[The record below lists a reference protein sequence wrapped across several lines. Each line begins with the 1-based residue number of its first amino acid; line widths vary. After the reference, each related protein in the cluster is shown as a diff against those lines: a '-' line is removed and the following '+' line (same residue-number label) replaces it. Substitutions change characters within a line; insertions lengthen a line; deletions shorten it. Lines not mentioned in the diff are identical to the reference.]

1 MSEQEQNENQE
12 QPPELEEEFKEEFKE
27 EAEEES
33 EEEEGNEEK
42 EEKEDEEEDEKPA
55 ELDVGKKLFTIGQ
68 QISYKGKACSVINE
82 YERSICI
89 EYNNYP
95 FLNENEEDFPY
106 HREII
111 RKGEAEEALE

>member
-1 MSEQEQNENQE
+1 MAEQERNENQE
-12 QPPELEEEFKEEFKE
+12 YSKLEEEN
-27 EAEEES
+27 EEENEEELEP
-33 EEEEGNEEK
+33 EEEEEK
-42 EEKEDEEEDEKPA
+42 DEEEKDEEEEKKE

-95 FLNENEEDFPY
+95 FLDEPEDDFPY